1 MSIDTRSGSWLRV
14 EGLNFAVDGR
24 PILRDLNLE
33 LRRGEVHSILGMNGT
48 GKSTLAYAL
57 MGLNGYRPQSG
68 RIVFNGEEITH
79 LPVSERAKRGIT
91 LAWQEPARF
100 EGLSVADYL
109 RLSGRANAT
118 GLDPAECLR
127 MVGLN
132 PGRYLSRMVDATLSG
147 GERKRIEL
155 ASVLA
160 MQPKLVILDEPDSGI
175 DALSID
181 YIVDD
186 IRAFVRSG
194 ASVLLI
200 THHEEVA
207 RMADRA
213 SSLCGGT
220 ILKTGLPEEV
230 ARFFRNHCPECPHV
244 NQPEEEVY
252 RNV

>member
-1 MSIDTRSGSWLRV
+1 MTTGTSSGNWLQI
-14 EGLNFAVDGR
+14 EKLNLALNGQ

-33 LRRGEVHSILGMNGT
+33 IRRGEVHSILGMNGT
-48 GKSTLAYAL
+48 GKSTLAYAI
-57 MGLNGYRPQSG
+57 MGLGGYQPQSG
-68 RIVFNGEEITH
+68 RIVFNGEDITH
-79 LPVSERAKRGIT
+79 LSVSERAQRGIT

-100 EGLSVADYL
+100 EGLTVAEYL
-109 RLSGRANAT
+109 RISSRNANAPI
-118 GLDPAECLR
+118 DPAECLR
-127 MVGLN
+127 MVGLS
-132 PGRYLSRMVDATLSG
+132 PARYLSRMVDSTLSG

-181 YIVDD
+181 YILDD
-186 IRAFVRSG
+186 IRVFVRHG
-194 ASVLLI
+194 ASVVLI

-230 ARFFRNHCPECPHV
+230 ARFFRNHCRECPHV
-244 NQPEEEVY
+244 NQPDEEMY
-252 RNV
+252 RDV